1 VHNSST
7 PLRALVAEDNLVN
20 QIVIRRTLERQGCDV
35 TVVATGVQAVAAL
48 ETQSFDV
55 VFMDVQM
62 PEMDGFEATQEVRRR
77 EAGTGRHHLIIAMT
91 AHAMK
96 GDRERCLSSGMDDYL
111 AKPVRPNEVAAIL
124 ERIASPDQ
132 SSPPSSPCT
141 CSLPGHSSSPD
152 SSSAI

>member
-1 VHNSST
+1 
-7 PLRALVAEDNLVN
+7 
-20 QIVIRRTLERQGCDV
+20 
-35 TVVATGVQAVAAL
+35 VVATGVQAVETL

-62 PEMDGFEATQEVRRR
+62 PEMDGFEATEEIRRR
-77 EAGTGRHHLIIAMT
+77 EAGTGRHQLIIAMT

-124 ERIASPDQ
+124 ERIALPD
-132 SSPPSSPCT
+132 PI
-141 CSLPGHSSSPD
+141 LPAQPHGAGVALLARILHQRFD
-152 SSSAI
+152 STAPEVRPADRH